1 MEAARPGIM
10 QFGLKDYVVDDGMKK
25 RTVAC
30 KVCSSKISGM
40 ITTSSNLSITT
51 KPTKCAGFTP
61 MFPLI

>member
-1 MEAARPGIM
+1 MDAARPRII
-10 QFGLKDYVVDDGMKK
+10 QFGFKGYVVDDGMKK

-40 ITTSSNLSITT
+40 TTTSFNLSITT

-61 MFPLI
+61 MFPHL